1 MKDVITNRFREL
13 VAQGQQ
19 LVGRINRND
28 YYVSSHEIT
37 PAQAWLSSVSN
48 LLQTASLAGS
58 FFLSESKTLMTHE
71 NMKRGIPPEIVSKML
86 DLLVSAQQEWEG
98 GLMRRIEYILAAR
111 DI

>member
-1 MKDVITNRFREL
+1 MKDVITNRFRDL

-28 YYVSSHEIT
+28 YYFSSHEIT

-71 NMKRGIPPEIVSKML
+71 NMKRGIPPEIVLKML
-86 DLLVSAQQEWEG
+86 REVSWN
-98 GLMRRIEYILAAR
+98 R
-111 DI
+111 